1 MAGKKAMGKK
11 SKEVQYLKT
20 IIPCGMAAAAPPLGP
35 QLGQLG
41 VPIASF
47 CREFNEKTNQFKP
60 GIPMR
65 TQITVNPDRSYK
77 IDMISPPS
85 TYFLKQAAGIQK
97 AAMKGGD
104 EVSGKISLKHLYEIA
119 KIKSDDPGF
128 AGMSLENV
136 CKCLIGTARTCG
148 IKIVPSLDEE
158 YKEFLTQRL
167 EWVKEEEK
175 RLEEVRQ
182 AKMLRL

>member
-1 MAGKKAMGKK
+1 MAGPNFTLITFGIFICLFITR
-11 SKEVQYLKT
+11 VNIY
-20 IIPCGMAAAAPPLGP
+20 
-35 QLGQLG
+35 
-41 VPIASF
+41 F
-47 CREFNEKTNQFKP
+47 CF
-60 GIPMR
+60 
-65 TQITVNPDRSYK
+65 S
-77 IDMISPPS
+77 
-85 TYFLKQAAGIQK
+85 
-97 AAMKGGD
+97 GD

-128 AGMSLENV
+128 AGMSLEKV

-148 IKIVPSLDEE
+148 IKIVPSLDVEE

-175 RLEEVRQ
+175 RLEELRQ